1 MQCSP
6 VYSAGKVISVG
17 MRQTFSGDLRNDFNL
32 SFLFA
37 SVAITELLRII
48 SSSLCLKFEYVNKI
62 LPGAISHHSI
72 RWWVAWRGGTEFDRL
87 IQIYLMKPDEYLF
100 DWSLILR
107 QCLWKIYTC
116 VWLFILRVKG
126 HLCFMALKGL
136 CQRDDVQKGEANHF
150 QSFHSSATKF
160 QFSRWRIRQTIRFHI
175 S

>member
-17 MRQTFSGDLRNDFNL
+17 MRQTFSGDLRNDFIL

-100 DWSLILR
+100 DWLITHFPAMSLEDLYM
-107 QCLWKIYTC
+107 CMTIYPQRGGTS
-116 VWLFILRVKG
+116 LFHGSQRPLPTWRRTEGRSKSFSVISQFG
-126 HLCFMALKGL
+126 H
-136 CQRDDVQKGEANHF
+136 
-150 QSFHSSATKF
+150 
-160 QFSRWRIRQTIRFHI
+160 
-175 S
+175 